1 MPSSTISA
9 CIGSPEPLH
18 LRAGSTGKTIT
29 TTSVRTRRGPPRS
42 PSPSRCRCFP
52 ARSIARREV
61 GPSAPI
67 PPCTTSTKRV
77 EAATSPPG
85 SSRTCSV
92 PNCARPSVHYA
103 NPPDR
108 RTPKRRTQENVDGTA
123 CRAPQPPVRFSVG
136 MQGAS
141 TMKVRHS
148 AVAIAAGLALG
159 LTWFAYAG
167 QNPRSAAPI
176 YGVTLPDGYR
186 DWPLVAPAQEAA
198 QFDELRVV
206 VGNPTA
212 MRAYRKNTRPFPD
225 GTVLVK
231 LAWKRE
237 PSPDFASASVP
248 GSATTVQVMVKD
260 SKRYATT

>member
-1 MPSSTISA
+1 
-9 CIGSPEPLH
+9 
-18 LRAGSTGKTIT
+18 
-29 TTSVRTRRGPPRS
+29 
-42 PSPSRCRCFP
+42 
-52 ARSIARREV
+52 
-61 GPSAPI
+61 
-67 PPCTTSTKRV
+67 
-77 EAATSPPG
+77 
-85 SSRTCSV
+85 
-92 PNCARPSVHYA
+92 
-103 NPPDR
+103 
-108 RTPKRRTQENVDGTA
+108 
-123 CRAPQPPVRFSVG
+123 
-136 MQGAS
+136 
-141 TMKVRHS
+141 MKVRHS

-198 QFDELRVV
+198 PFDELRVV

-212 MRAYRKNTRPFPD
+212 MRAYRKNTRPLPD

-260 SKRYATT
+260 SKRYATTGGWGYGRFVGGQPVDEAQHRTCHACHASRVKERDYVFTHYAP

>member
-1 MPSSTISA
+1 
-9 CIGSPEPLH
+9 
-18 LRAGSTGKTIT
+18 
-29 TTSVRTRRGPPRS
+29 
-42 PSPSRCRCFP
+42 
-52 ARSIARREV
+52 
-61 GPSAPI
+61 
-67 PPCTTSTKRV
+67 
-77 EAATSPPG
+77 
-85 SSRTCSV
+85 
-92 PNCARPSVHYA
+92 
-103 NPPDR
+103 
-108 RTPKRRTQENVDGTA
+108 
-123 CRAPQPPVRFSVG
+123 
-136 MQGAS
+136 
-141 TMKVRHS
+141 MKVRHS

-198 QFDELRVV
+198 PFDELRVV

-212 MRAYRKNTRPFPD
+212 MRAYRKNTRPFPN

-260 SKRYATT
+260 SKRYATTGGWGYGRFVGGQPVDEAQHRTCHACHASRVKERDYVFTHYAP